1 MSPCFS
7 LHQAYIFSGSLD
19 KKWKALPFYFY
30 RIPYNRTVAASK
42 RLFPTVN
49 LATKTISSQAIA
61 IKIAFWS
68 TDTIVFLFYSC
79 YCFLFLLKR
88 INIIQVFKFTS
99 ERKQICLLYKL
110 GEHSHLQVS
119 IFICRNDSQKPT
131 LNFSFL
137 HFVLFYFCTPNLM
150 LKYISYFPTISD
162 KYFIDEV
169 LITSII
175 HYYKFYENHKE
186 NLKVN
191 FSDLT
196 LLIESCSGWPWPRT
210 C

>member
-1 MSPCFS
+1 MKSTS
-7 LHQAYIFSGSLD
+7 L
-19 KKWKALPFYFY
+19 
-30 RIPYNRTVAASK
+30 
-42 RLFPTVN
+42 LFPTGSRTTEQWQRTQTTFSYCESGN
-49 LATKTISSQAIA
+49 QNYFISSNCNQNC
-61 IKIAFWS
+61 
-68 TDTIVFLFYSC
+68 FLIHRYI
-79 YCFLFLLKR
+79 CFPVLFLLLLLFLLKH

-137 HFVLFYFCTPNLM
+137 HFCLILFLYTKRDVF
-150 LKYISYFPTISD
+150 KYISYFPTISD

-196 LLIESCSGWPWPRT
+196 LLIESCSG
-210 C
+210 